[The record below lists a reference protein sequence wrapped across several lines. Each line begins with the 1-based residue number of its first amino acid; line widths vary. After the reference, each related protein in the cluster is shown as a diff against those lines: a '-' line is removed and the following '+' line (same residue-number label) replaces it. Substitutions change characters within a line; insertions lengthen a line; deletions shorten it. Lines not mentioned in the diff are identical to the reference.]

1 MSTNI
6 RKNTGKLLNLHQ
18 NLTKVESRRDSTNH
32 ASMLVLAA
40 PRIRIVYEENVFY
53 YSNCGHDDDGS
64 HSSLCSGRE
73 WISKV

>member
-40 PRIRIVYEENVFY
+40 PRIRI
-53 YSNCGHDDDGS
+53 
-64 HSSLCSGRE
+64 
-73 WISKV
+73 